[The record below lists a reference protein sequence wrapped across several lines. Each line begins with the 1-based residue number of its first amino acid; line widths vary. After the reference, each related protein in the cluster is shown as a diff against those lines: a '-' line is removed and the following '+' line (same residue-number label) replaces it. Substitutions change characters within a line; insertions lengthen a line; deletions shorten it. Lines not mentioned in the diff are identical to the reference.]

1 MLSSE
6 REKQHREKQ
15 QLMESSCEYRALKID
30 IEFTLCWDIFEL
42 EIKITVLSVIIF
54 SKELRLYNAI
64 DF

>member
-1 MLSSE
+1 
-6 REKQHREKQ
+6 
-15 QLMESSCEYRALKID
+15 MESSCEYRALK

-54 SKELRLYNAI
+54 NKELRLYNAI